1 MRRSTRREH
10 SRNRFDEAA
19 KIPRSSFHLVQK
31 RVCTPLVRS
40 ELKRHACFI
49 KLVWRACMRVV
60 SSSCCTIAMGERPRQ
75 ELLYG
80 LASLYHSRD
89 FSDLVVFGKD
99 GSRHAVHR
107 AVLCPRSEY
116 IYTAVKEG
124 KWRVGTDTRVL
135 YHLPTVTI
143 SNSVHTVGRH
153 RRTLGITRRRR

>member
-1 MRRSTRREH
+1 
-10 SRNRFDEAA
+10 
-19 KIPRSSFHLVQK
+19 
-31 RVCTPLVRS
+31 
-40 ELKRHACFI
+40 
-49 KLVWRACMRVV
+49 MRVV

-124 KWRVGTDTRVL
+124 KWRVGTDTRIL

-143 SNSVHTVGRH
+143 SNPVTTVGRH

>member
-1 MRRSTRREH
+1 
-10 SRNRFDEAA
+10 
-19 KIPRSSFHLVQK
+19 
-31 RVCTPLVRS
+31 
-40 ELKRHACFI
+40 
-49 KLVWRACMRVV
+49 MRVV

-124 KWRVGTDTRVL
+124 KWRVGTDIHWYCIIYQL
-135 YHLPTVTI
+135 LQSLI
-143 SNSVHTVGRH
+143 QSK
-153 RRTLGITRRRR
+153 L